1 MKTWYDAIGL
11 TPYRAAFLH
20 LVLIGIP
27 LRFGLYPTGW
37 GRGWGLIPE
46 TILEEPCTIFDAA
59 TVSTST
65 GDCSIQEDFAVRDLG
80 VRFILQYELA
90 WVVWFVMRTSTTS
103 LISFH
108 EILLGSSLSSLL
120 FLAWL
125 QNYYHPVPSESWFQH
140 YFHPAPS
147 AHEFDSDFFS
157 SMVFF
162 HLLAIAVSLWTVLTH
177 ARPPYQVMKWSIP
190 ANAIF
195 CGAVRNM
202 LVPYGFGLEQSCL
215 ETSKRRHVR
224 CVIA

>member
-20 LVLIGIP
+20 LVFIGIP
-27 LRFGLYPTGW
+27 LGFGLYPTGW
-37 GRGWGLIPE
+37 GRGWDLIPD
-46 TILEEPCTIFDAA
+46 TILKEPCTIFDAA

-65 GDCSIQEDFAVRDLG
+65 GDCSMQEDFAVRDFG

-90 WVVWFVMRTSTTS
+90 WVVWFVMRTSTFS
-103 LISFH
+103 LVSFH
-108 EILLGSSLSSLL
+108 EILLGASLASLL
-120 FLAWL
+120 FLTWL

-147 AHEFDSDFFS
+147 AHEFDSDFFN

-162 HLLAIAVSLWTVLTH
+162 NLLAIAVSLWTVLTH

-195 CGAVRNM
+195 CGAVRN
-202 LVPYGFGLEQSCL
+202 LLTCTVHGLG
-215 ETSKRRHVR
+215 RD
-224 CVIA
+224 